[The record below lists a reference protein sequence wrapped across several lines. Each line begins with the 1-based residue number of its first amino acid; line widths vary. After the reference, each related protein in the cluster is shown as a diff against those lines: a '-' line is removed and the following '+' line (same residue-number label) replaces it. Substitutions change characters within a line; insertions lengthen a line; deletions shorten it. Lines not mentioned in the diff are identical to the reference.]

1 MGVSEHLS
9 KQFDAELEGMRSRVL
24 EMGGLVETQIRRA
37 LEALASGERALA
49 DEVIANDHRVNGMEV
64 SLDGDCSQVIVRRQ
78 PAANDLRLI
87 LAITKTVTDLE
98 RVGDEAQK
106 IARMAK
112 SIHERGVDGRSPRSV
127 EIRHASEI
135 ALSMLRRALDA
146 FARLDVSAAADVIR
160 DDAAIDSEFR
170 SILRQLITYMMED
183 PRTISTALDVVWVA
197 KAIERIGDHAKN
209 MAEQV
214 IYIVKGMDVR
224 HVDPANIER
233 ELAAAEGRAE

>member
-1 MGVSEHLS
+1 MNEHLS
-9 KQFDAELEGMRSRVL
+9 KQFDAELEAIRSRVL
-24 EMGGLVETQIRRA
+24 EMGGLVEAQIRRA
-37 LEALASGERALA
+37 LDALTTGDRSLA
-49 DEVIANDHRVNGMEV
+49 DEVIANDRRVNGMEV
-64 SLDGDCSQVIVRRQ
+64 AVDGECSQVIVKRQ

-98 RVGDEAQK
+98 RIGDEAQK

-112 SIHERGVDGRSPRSV
+112 SIHERGLDGRAPRTV
-127 EIRHASEI
+127 EVRHAAEV
-135 ALSMLRRALDA
+135 ALAMLRHALDA
-146 FARLDVSAAADVIR
+146 FARLDVAAAADVIR

-183 PRTISTALDVVWVA
+183 PRTISSALEVVWVA

-214 IYIVKGMDVR
+214 IYIVRGTDVR
-224 HVDPANIER
+224 HTDPANIER
-233 ELAAAEGRAE
+233 ELAGTE

>member
-1 MGVSEHLS
+1 MPEHLS
-9 KQFDAELEGMRSRVL
+9 KQFDAELEAIRSRVL
-24 EMGGLVETQIRRA
+24 EMGGLVESQIRRA
-37 LEALASGERALA
+37 LDALASGDRALA

-64 SLDGDCSQVIVRRQ
+64 ALDGDCSQVIVRRQ

-112 SIHERGVDGRSPRSV
+112 SIHERGGMEGRSPRTV
-127 EIRHASEI
+127 EVRHASEV

-146 FARLDVSAAADVIR
+146 FARLDVAAAADVIR
-160 DDAAIDSEFR
+160 DDASIDSEFR

-197 KAIERIGDHAKN
+197 KAIERMGDHAKN

-214 IYIVKGMDVR
+214 IYIVKGTDVR
-224 HVDPANIER
+224 HVDPASIER
-233 ELAAAEGRAE
+233 ELAAAEGRSQ

>member
-1 MGVSEHLS
+1 MNEHLS
-9 KQFDAELEGMRSRVL
+9 KQFDAELEAIRSRVL
-24 EMGGLVETQIRRA
+24 EMGGLVESQIRRA
-37 LEALASGERALA
+37 LDALSNGERTLA

-64 SLDGDCSQVIVRRQ
+64 SVDGECSQVIVRRQ

-98 RVGDEAQK
+98 RIGDEAQK

-112 SIHERGVDGRSPRSV
+112 SIHERGLDGRAPRTV
-127 EIRHASEI
+127 DVRHAAEV
-135 ALSMLRRALDA
+135 ALAMLRNALDA
-146 FARLDVSAAADVIR
+146 FARLDVAAAADVIR

-183 PRTISTALDVVWVA
+183 PRTISSALEVVWVA

-214 IYIVKGMDVR
+214 IYIVRGTDVR
-224 HVDPANIER
+224 HTDPAKIER
-233 ELAAAEGRAE
+233 ELAGTE

>member
-1 MGVSEHLS
+1 MPEHLS
-9 KQFDAELEGMRSRVL
+9 KQFDAELEAIRSRVL
-24 EMGGLVETQIRRA
+24 EMGGLVESQIRRA
-37 LEALASGERALA
+37 LDALASGDRSLA

-64 SLDGDCSQVIVRRQ
+64 ALDGDCSQVIVRRQ

-112 SIHERGVDGRSPRSV
+112 SIHERGGMEGRSPRTV
-127 EIRHASEI
+127 EVRHASEV

-146 FARLDVSAAADVIR
+146 FARLDVAAAADVIR
-160 DDAAIDSEFR
+160 DDASIDSEFR

-197 KAIERIGDHAKN
+197 KAIERMGDHAKN

-214 IYIVKGMDVR
+214 IYIVKGTDVR
-224 HVDPANIER
+224 HVDPASIER
-233 ELAAAEGRAE
+233 ELAAAEGRSQ

>member
-1 MGVSEHLS
+1 VNEHSS
-9 KQFDAELEGMRSRVL
+9 KQYDADLEAIRSRVL
-24 EMGGLVETQIRRA
+24 EMGGLVEAQIRRA
-37 LEALASGERALA
+37 LEALSTGERAIS
-49 DEVIANDHRVNGMEV
+49 DEVIAGDRRVNGMEV
-64 SLDGDCSQVIVRRQ
+64 SLDGDCSQVIVKRQ

-87 LAITKTVTDLE
+87 LAITKIVTDLE
-98 RVGDEAQK
+98 RIGDEAQK

-112 SIHERGVDGRSPRSV
+112 SIHERGLDGRGPPV
-127 EIRHASEI
+127 VDLRHAAEV
-135 ALSMLRRALDA
+135 ALAMLRQALDA
-146 FARLDVSAAADVIR
+146 FARLDVASAADVIR

-183 PRTISTALDVVWVA
+183 PRTISSALDVVWVA

-214 IYIVKGMDVR
+214 IYIVKGTDVR

-233 ELAAAEGRAE
+233 ELAGSE